1 MKDLAKPNRRS
12 QRPVR
17 RTEWNLGVSMG
28 VFLHSLQ
35 GKLFDS
41 IEIRDLV
48 GPSSATTYNPRGRA
62 CQSEPG

>member
-48 GPSSATTYNPRGRA
+48 GPSSATRK
-62 CQSEPG
+62 